1 LLEVDALVIEDL
13 KRSCWPPHEG
23 GVYFSVMSPVLK
35 EHFADYGAFHA
46 TPGNKACHSVGIP
59 MIFFA
64 VLALLGHVPLVRVSG
79 FTVTLAEP
87 VILAVT
93 LYYLRLDAALGAMML
108 IVSVIFAGIGR
119 LIPVPAAAALF
130 VLGWV
135 LQFVGHYVYEKKS
148 PAFFRNVNHLLVGPL
163 WILAKATGRG

>member
-1 LLEVDALVIEDL
+1 M
-13 KRSCWPPHEG
+13 G
-23 GVYFSVMSPVLK
+23 PVLK

-64 VLALLGHVPLVRVSG
+64 VLALLGHVPLARVSG

-93 LYYLRLDAALGAMML
+93 LYYMVRNDAWLRGIFRVDA
-108 IVSVIFAGIGR
+108 
-119 LIPVPAAAALF
+119 
-130 VLGWV
+130 
-135 LQFVGHYVYEKKS
+135 S
-148 PAFFRNVNHLLVGPL
+148 PALWFEIQPISAAVFGVPLGLAVMVVVSLLTPAPGERAAGFVEGIRYPRSE
-163 WILAKATGRG
+163 A